1 MFVKGRFLS
10 PLEAQMSTN
19 DEGSKLRNYS
29 EITNFLSINILTF
42 SARCKHLYIDVL
54 APCTKKNQIKNLFYQ
69 KLFVILRTDLYVMT
83 KKELTK
89 EQEQLARFAKA
100 LGHPIRVAI
109 LQLLASQT
117 CCFHG
122 DMSEILPVAKS
133 TLSQH
138 LNELKDAGLIQGTFN
153 PPTVKYCIN
162 KKNWAIA
169 KRLFDSLLTE
179 ISNSEGC

>member
-1 MFVKGRFLS
+1 MAK
-10 PLEAQMSTN
+10 Q
-19 DEGSKLRNYS
+19 
-29 EITNFLSINILTF
+29 
-42 SARCKHLYIDVL
+42 
-54 APCTKKNQIKNLFYQ
+54 
-69 KLFVILRTDLYVMT
+69 
-83 KKELTK
+83 ELTK

-100 LGHPIRVAI
+100 LGHPIRIAI
-109 LQLLASQT
+109 LQLLANQT

-162 KKNWAIA
+162 KENWAIA
-169 KRLFDSLLTE
+169 KKLFEDLLTE
-179 ISNSEGC
+179 ISNGESC